1 MTSPTA
7 AADARSRIETRLRLL
22 EIEAQLQRTAL
33 AASLSQLE
41 QRQPLAWL
49 GTAASIA
56 GAASKVLSTPSMR
69 WLLMG
74 LAVRL
79 IRGRR
84 HKARD

>member
-1 MTSPTA
+1 MTTDP
-7 AADARSRIETRLRLL
+7 RSARIEARLKLL
-22 EIEAQLQRTAL
+22 ELEAQLQRTAL

-56 GAASKVLSTPSMR
+56 GAAGKVLSTPSAR

-79 IRGRR
+79 IKGRR
-84 HKARD
+84 KKPKD

>member
-1 MTSPTA
+1 MNPLSPGA
-7 AADARSRIETRLRLL
+7 PASPQARIEARLKLL

-33 AASLSQLE
+33 AASLTQLE

-49 GTAASIA
+49 GTAATVASAA
-56 GAASKVLSTPSMR
+56 GKVLSTPSVR

-79 IRGRR
+79 IKGRR
-84 HKARD
+84 KK